1 MSDEQYKKCGDHAG
15 FDPHK
20 VDFSTFVLS
29 LGTSVMMHLGQG
41 PTEAGMEVS
50 LPLARQMI
58 DIIAMLKD
66 KTQGNLDENEQHLI
80 DTFCSIC
87 ASNILTSAR
96 QHPKQLKKRLGVT
109 NVQRSTLF

>member
-58 DIIAMLKD
+58 NIIAMLKD

-80 DTFCSIC
+80 DTLLFDLRLKYIDVCK
-87 ASNILTSAR
+87 AT
-96 QHPKQLKKRLGVT
+96 PKTTEEKD
-109 NVQRSTLF
+109 